1 MDRHRNPDGTYD
13 GAAVMSSMTGLS
25 KESVKELWA
34 QVKENHARLESCP
47 YHEFEQ
53 SKKTAMLRSLTHQRY
68 VCIHCGGEIDH
79 QAYMWHER
87 GRRPRP

>member
-47 YHEFEQ
+47 YHEFKQ

-87 GRRPRP
+87 GRRPKP

>member
-1 MDRHRNPDGTYD
+1 MDQHRHPDGTYD

-68 VCIHCGGEIDH
+68 VCIHCEGEIDH

-87 GRRPRP
+87 GRRPKP

>member
-1 MDRHRNPDGTYD
+1 MDQHRNPDGTYD

-25 KESVKELWA
+25 KENVKKLWA
-34 QVKENHARLESCP
+34 QVKENHTRLESCP

-87 GRRPRP
+87 GRRPKP